1 MALNVINELGDL
13 PAAQRGYFTRAQASA
28 TGIGDFELTR
38 SVDRGL
44 IERLDH
50 GVYRVGG
57 AGHDDHVALRVAWFR
72 LVPELGPRER
82 VRNPTLWVS
91 HGSAAAVHG
100 FGVYV
105 ADTPTFIS
113 KYRLQSRSD
122 VKIYR
127 RSAGL
132 DRAEYTVVD
141 GFAVTTIERT
151 ASDLAR
157 LKSDGGHVG
166 RFIDEAVRANATS
179 VESVASAM
187 GTEPADVEALRAMAA
202 EATER

>member
-1 MALNVINELGDL
+1 MALSVVRELGDL

-28 TGIGDFELTR
+28 AGIDDFELTR

-44 IERLDH
+44 VERLDH
-50 GVYRVGG
+50 GVYRVSG
-57 AGHDDHVALRVAWFR
+57 AGADNHAVLRVAWFR
-72 LVPELGPRER
+72 LAPELGPRDR
-82 VRNPTLWVS
+82 IRNPTLWVS
-91 HGSAAAVHG
+91 HRSAAAVHG
-100 FGVYV
+100 FGVYL

-113 KYRLQSRSD
+113 QDRLQSRAE

-132 DRAEYTVVD
+132 EHNEYTSVD

-151 ASDLAR
+151 AADLAR

-166 RFIDEAVRANATS
+166 RFIDEAVRAQAVT
-179 VESVASAM
+179 VDRVAQAM
-187 GTEPADVEALRAMAA
+187 GVEPKEVEALRAMAA
-202 EATER
+202 GVTEL